1 MFQHPSSKVHA
12 TKTDTFQQTH
22 RWPPKLVRKLLNE
35 LNPIASGK
43 KWPLQLN
50 RWTLIATSY
59 KATPMNFALIDT
71 TSHSTGHPKMDAL
84 ELNSGKNSA
93 LEPSEFGQVIGDL
106 LNPKPL
112 SSSNLLEQPL
122 ANVAD
127 MANMANMANMASIPN
142 MANIARDTDVL
153 LGFSMALGSDALKAV
168 HLGPHLNVI
177 TAETAVPDVQ
187 SLEAFARSQGLDE
200 TVVQW
205 LLGSGPISAPQN
217 PGLGIKN
224 LEQLTRPVVQ
234 GAVNDLT
241 LNTNVPQAEAL
252 PGTDL
257 TSQSTAIF
265 SEGLGQLKSL
275 PPQNAVHHLS
285 PNVIEPAL
293 GASAALLPEEVVD
306 PLIQK
311 SPNAVPVIRSDS
323 QNQNLPLNASVL
335 LALAQQ
341 TEQARQQPSTQEVAT
356 EATKVQIQV
365 MPAPTPA
372 AVWMMRNTLA
382 VTAPKQEQ
390 FQKSGISWSELDLTD
405 AASPQLLE
413 SLEQAMAEGGSSA
426 PSSASSPLLAST
438 GTPAGQRPDLSVAAR
453 QDLQTQAG
461 GPGTEDAGPA
471 QRSENIQNLAEKMGQ
486 AVGQRILS
494 EIEKGQWHLKLSLR
508 PATLGHIEVEMRM
521 RSGELDAVFTAPQA
535 VTREL
540 LQDGLSKLKDT
551 LNQMGM
557 DVASMLVGDG
567 QKQKRGGD
575 STPEQ
580 MSKSKNDNSV
590 DSGSSPLTGSAP
602 IHHMKMGQDGW
613 DVLV

>member
-1 MFQHPSSKVHA
+1 
-12 TKTDTFQQTH
+12 
-22 RWPPKLVRKLLNE
+22 
-35 LNPIASGK
+35 
-43 KWPLQLN
+43 
-50 RWTLIATSY
+50 
-59 KATPMNFALIDT
+59 
-71 TSHSTGHPKMDAL
+71 
-84 ELNSGKNSA
+84 
-93 LEPSEFGQVIGDL
+93 
-106 LNPKPL
+106 
-112 SSSNLLEQPL
+112 
-122 ANVAD
+122 
-127 MANMANMANMASIPN
+127 
-142 MANIARDTDVL
+142 
-153 LGFSMALGSDALKAV
+153 
-168 HLGPHLNVI
+168 
-177 TAETAVPDVQ
+177 
-187 SLEAFARSQGLDE
+187 
-200 TVVQW
+200 
-205 LLGSGPISAPQN
+205 
-217 PGLGIKN
+217 
-224 LEQLTRPVVQ
+224 
-234 GAVNDLT
+234 
-241 LNTNVPQAEAL
+241 
-252 PGTDL
+252 
-257 TSQSTAIF
+257 
-265 SEGLGQLKSL
+265 
-275 PPQNAVHHLS
+275 
-285 PNVIEPAL
+285 
-293 GASAALLPEEVVD
+293 
-306 PLIQK
+306 
-311 SPNAVPVIRSDS
+311 
-323 QNQNLPLNASVL
+323 

-438 GTPAGQRPDLSVAAR
+438 GTPAGQRPDLSAAAR
-453 QDLQTQAG
+453 QDLQNQAG